1 MNFTQNKKIEQ
12 VKETTLVIGI
22 DIGSE
27 SHYARAFDWRG
38 FEYSTKA
45 FQFLNT
51 DTGFEALL
59 EWIEVIKVEREK
71 KEILVGMEPT
81 GHYWFNLGV
90 FLKEHDIRPV
100 LVNPHHVKKSKEFD
114 DNSQSKNDCKDPKVI
129 AGLVKDGRF
138 TDPYIP
144 EGIYADL
151 RNASNL
157 RFRLDSEMTSIKN
170 RLARWFSIYF
180 PEYRQVYRKVDA
192 ISGMMILKVAPLPED
207 IIQLGA
213 QGINGIWRQ
222 AKLKGAGMKRA
233 RRLFAAAQRSIG
245 INRGSLSARMEFQVL
260 MEDYERKQSQLE
272 EVLTL
277 INQLMEQI
285 PEAKKLQ
292 EIKGIGPKTVSG
304 FLAEVGD
311 VRRFTDPKQLQ
322 KYAGLAIVENSS
334 GKHQG
339 QTTISRRGR
348 KRLRYLLFEASMS
361 LVATNPEFREIHRYY
376 TTRMENPLKK
386 MQSLTAIGCKLIR
399 IFYVLLT
406 KDVEYDAQKMRTDIR
421 RPSEKSIAA

>member
-1 MNFTQNKKIEQ
+1 MNSTQNKKIEQ

-38 FEYSTKA
+38 FEYSKKA

-59 EWIEVIKVEREK
+59 EWIEAIKVEKEK

-100 LVNPHHVKKSKEFD
+100 LVNPHHVKKSKELD
-114 DNSQSKNDCKDPKVI
+114 DNSQSKNDRKDPKVI

-144 EGIYADL
+144 EGVYADL

-207 IIQLGA
+207 IIQH
-213 QGINGIWRQ
+213 N
-222 AKLKGAGMKRA
+222 
-233 RRLFAAAQRSIG
+233 
-245 INRGSLSARMEFQVL
+245 
-260 MEDYERKQSQLE
+260 
-272 EVLTL
+272 
-277 INQLMEQI
+277 
-285 PEAKKLQ
+285 
-292 EIKGIGPKTVSG
+292 
-304 FLAEVGD
+304 
-311 VRRFTDPKQLQ
+311 
-322 KYAGLAIVENSS
+322 
-334 GKHQG
+334 
-339 QTTISRRGR
+339 
-348 KRLRYLLFEASMS
+348 
-361 LVATNPEFREIHRYY
+361 
-376 TTRMENPLKK
+376 LKK
-386 MQSLTAIGCKLIR
+386 NAII
-399 IFYVLLT
+399 I
-406 KDVEYDAQKMRTDIR
+406 
-421 RPSEKSIAA
+421 